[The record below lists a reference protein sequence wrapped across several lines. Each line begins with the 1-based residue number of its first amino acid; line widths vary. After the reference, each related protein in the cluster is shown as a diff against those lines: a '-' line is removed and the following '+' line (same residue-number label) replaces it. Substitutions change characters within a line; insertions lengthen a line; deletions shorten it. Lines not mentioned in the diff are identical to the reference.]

1 MRRREFLAGAI
12 ATALALRANRARANA
27 TVRVL
32 VPDPDNL
39 QYMSFWLAKAL
50 FFQGAGIDAE
60 IVSPPIPQQALA
72 WIEDKKPDAAVLPPP
87 MYLELVANR
96 APWVLGANLLANDPI
111 DLVVRRSV
119 ADARGITRELPI
131 RERLEKLRGVKIG
144 IAPHPPP
151 RLRELYKA
159 VGLDAAKDATLVT
172 IHGKA
177 QNDAFQRGDVDALY
191 AHTPYLEKALVHQ
204 DAVLVVYQ
212 NGGEVK
218 ELANRQI
225 HALTFSRTFLNAHHE
240 DAQAM
245 VSAVARAETILRTTP
260 GDAVAPLQKAF
271 PERDPAE
278 IDSIVHLYSP
288 AIPATPKVST
298 DGFAP
303 AVLFFP
309 EGEQAPNLD
318 GIDLASFV
326 APELSQEK
334 PADGSPKIA
343 YAGGA
348 VALVAL
354 AALALKLRSGR
365 PRDPSEAQK

>member
-1 MRRREFLAGAI
+1 MKRREFLAGAI
-12 ATALALRANRARANA
+12 TSTLALSTTRARASA

-39 QYMSFWLAKAL
+39 QYMAFWLAKAL
-50 FFQGAGIDAE
+50 FFPGAGIDVE

-72 WIEDKKPDAAVLPPP
+72 WIDDEKPDAAVLPPP

-111 DLVVRRSV
+111 DLVVRKSV
-119 ADARGITRELPI
+119 ADAKGVTRDMPI

-151 RLRELYKA
+151 RLRALYKS
-159 VGLDAAKDATLVT
+159 VGLDANKDATTIT
-172 IHGKA
+172 IHGKG
-177 QNDAFQRGDVDALY
+177 QNAAFERGDVDALY
-191 AHTPYLEKALVHQ
+191 AHTPYVEKALVHQ
-204 DAVLVVYQ
+204 DAVLIVYQ

-225 HALTFSRTFLNAHHE
+225 HALTFSRAFLNARHD

-245 VSAVARAETILRTTP
+245 VRAVARAETLLRDTP
-260 GDAVAPLQKAF
+260 ADAVAPLQKAF
-271 PERDPAE
+271 PDRDPAE
-278 IDSIVHLYSP
+278 IDRIVHLYSP
-288 AIPATPKVST
+288 AMPATPKVSV

-309 EGEQAPNLD
+309 EGEAPPNLS

-326 APELSQEK
+326 APELVQEK
-334 PADGSPKIA
+334 PADRSPALA
-343 YAGGA
+343 YAGSA
-348 VALVAL
+348 LALVAL
-354 AALALKLRSGR
+354 AALAVKLRSSR
-365 PRDPSEAQK
+365 PRDPNEARK

>member
-1 MRRREFLAGAI
+1 MKRRAFLTGTI
-12 ATALALRANRARANA
+12 ASGIALTTRRARAN
-27 TVRVL
+27 VHVSVL

-50 FFQGAGIDAE
+50 FFSNDGIDVE
-60 IVSPPIPQQALA
+60 IVSPPVPQQALA

-111 DLVVRRSV
+111 DLVVRKSV
-119 ADARGITRELPI
+119 ADAKGITRDLPI
-131 RERLEKLRGVKIG
+131 RERLERLRGVKIG

-151 RLRELYKA
+151 RLRELYKS
-159 VGLDAAKDATLVT
+159 VGLDAAKDATTIT
-172 IHGKA
+172 IHGKG
-177 QNDAFQRGDVDALY
+177 QNAAFERGEVDALY
-191 AHTPYLEKALVHQ
+191 AHTPYVEKALVHQ

-225 HALTFSRTFLNAHHE
+225 HALTFSRAFLNAHHE

-245 VSAVARAETILRTTP
+245 VSGVARAETMLRNSP

-271 PERDPAE
+271 PDRDPAE
-278 IDSIVHLYSP
+278 VDRIVHLYSP
-288 AIPATPKVST
+288 AIPATPKVTT

-303 AVLFFP
+303 AVVFFP
-309 EGEQAPNLD
+309 EGEDPPKLD
-318 GIDLASFV
+318 GIDLASFI
-326 APELSQEK
+326 APELTQEK
-334 PADGSPKIA
+334 PADRSPKLA
-343 YAGGA
+343 YASGA

-354 AALALKLRSGR
+354 AALAYKLKTR
-365 PRDPSEAQK
+365 RDKPART

>member
-1 MRRREFLAGAI
+1 MKRRNVLKGAI
-12 ATALALRANRARANA
+12 GAAVATAAMRARASG

-50 FFQGAGIDAE
+50 FFQGSSVDVE
-60 IVSPPIPQQALA
+60 IVSPPVPQQALA

-96 APWVLGANLLANDPI
+96 APWLLGANLLANDPI

-119 ADARGITRELPI
+119 AEAKGITRDLPI
-131 RERLEKLRGVKIG
+131 RERLERLRGVKIG

-151 RLRELYKA
+151 RLRELYKS
-159 VGLDAAKDATLVT
+159 VGLDAAKDATTMT

-177 QNDAFQRGDVDALY
+177 QNAAFERGDVDALY

-204 DAVLVVYQ
+204 DAVLVVDQ

-225 HALTFSRTFLNAHHE
+225 HALAFSRSFLNAHHD

-245 VSAVARAETILRTTP
+245 VSGVARAETILRSTP
-260 GDAVAPLQKAF
+260 ADAVAPLQKAF
-271 PERDPAE
+271 PSRDPAE
-278 IDSIVHLYSP
+278 IDRIVRLYSP
-288 AIPATPKVST
+288 AIPATPKVRA

-303 AVLFFP
+303 ALLFFP
-309 EGEQAPNLD
+309 EGEDPPSLE
-318 GIDLASFV
+318 GIDLASFI
-326 APELSQEK
+326 APELTQEK
-334 PADGSPKIA
+334 PSERSPRLA
-343 YAGGA
+343 LASGA
-348 VALVAL
+348 VALAML
-354 AALALKLRSGR
+354 AALAYKLRTR
-365 PRDPSEAQK
+365 RSESARA

>member
-1 MRRREFLAGAI
+1 MKRRDLLKGAI
-12 ATALALRANRARANA
+12 GATITTAATRARAGG

-50 FFQGAGIDAE
+50 FFQASGVDVE

-72 WIEDKKPDAAVLPPP
+72 WIDEQKPDAAVLPPP

-96 APWVLGANLLANDPI
+96 APWLLGANLLANDPI

-119 ADARGITRELPI
+119 AEAKGITRELPI
-131 RERLEKLRGVKIG
+131 RERLERLRGVKIG

-151 RLRELYKA
+151 RLRELYKS
-159 VGLDAAKDATLVT
+159 VGLDASKDATTMT
-172 IHGKA
+172 IHGKG
-177 QNDAFQRGDVDALY
+177 QNAAFERGDVDALY

-204 DAVLVVYQ
+204 DAVVVVDQ

-225 HALTFSRTFLNAHHE
+225 HALVFSRSFLNARHE
-240 DAQAM
+240 DAEAM
-245 VSAVARAETILRTTP
+245 VSGVARAETLLRNTP

-271 PERDPAE
+271 PSRDPAE
-278 IDSIVHLYSP
+278 IDRIVHLYSP
-288 AIPATPKVST
+288 AIPATPKVRA

-303 AVLFFP
+303 AVVFFP
-309 EGEQAPNLD
+309 EGEDTPSLE
-318 GIDLASFV
+318 GIDLASFI
-326 APELSQEK
+326 APELAQER
-334 PADGSPKIA
+334 PSERSPKLG
-343 YAGGA
+343 YLGGA
-348 VALVAL
+348 VAVCAL
-354 AALALKLRSGR
+354 AVLAYKLRTRRAKSAR
-365 PRDPSEAQK
+365 A